1 MLSLLPVTVI
11 FEFALSCR
19 VRAAQPQ
26 QREMTMFQSCRLTML
41 AIFALLLPVAVSAIA
56 VRTQSSCDC
65 FSLNLNALSSLHSIF
80 LALIPQL
87 KESSC
92 MATLMFPVEQ
102 QLLTVD
108 DAFQI
113 EANLAE
119 YFDNVVIWTFENHTE
134 SQPMRVLLSVNE
146 PIKLYVDA
154 SDAMVIDGQA
164 TVTAAVT
171 LLYEAPEMAIPIDM
185 ATLMTRALE
194 NGSATIARNF
204 AFSSD
209 PSLVQF
215 VFGAMENDTIALKVR
230 DGSEYTPTEVGLI
243 VVTSFL
249 SVILVVVSSILLY
262 VTGGWKVCKTKVT
275 NCLFEEVD
283 DDEEMNIV
291 ACKSTYPMQSS
302 DEDDDNIN
310 ADDNQSESHMTSVP
324 PSSASGI
331 LGVARNRDHPATG
344 FLSPGASDDES
355 SMMYGDGM
363 TPVSRQH
370 NVPLGITSM
379 RKLPQPDFSPDHVR
393 GGLSGMVMQRLT
405 RSGSKK
411 K

>member
-1 MLSLLPVTVI
+1 
-11 FEFALSCR
+11 
-19 VRAAQPQ
+19 
-26 QREMTMFQSCRLTML
+26 
-41 AIFALLLPVAVSAIA
+41 
-56 VRTQSSCDC
+56 
-65 FSLNLNALSSLHSIF
+65 
-80 LALIPQL
+80 
-87 KESSC
+87 
-92 MATLMFPVEQ
+92 MATLTFPVDK
-102 QLLTVD
+102 QLVTVD

-113 EANLAE
+113 EANLAM
-119 YFDNVVIWTFENHTE
+119 YFDNVVIRTFENQTE
-134 SQPMRVLLSVNE
+134 SPPMRVLLSVNE
-146 PIKLYVDA
+146 PIKFYVDA
-154 SDAMVIDGQA
+154 ADAVVINGQA
-164 TVTAAVT
+164 TVTAAVA
-171 LLYEAPEMAIPIDM
+171 LLYEAPERAKPIDM
-185 ATLMTRALE
+185 STLMTRALE
-194 NGSATIARNF
+194 NGSATVARNF

-209 PSLVQF
+209 PSLVKF
-215 VFGAMENDTIALKVR
+215 VFGAMDNDTIALEVR
-230 DGSEYTPTEVGLI
+230 DGSEYTATEVGLI

-249 SVILVVVSSILLY
+249 SFILVVVSSILLY

-302 DEDDDNIN
+302 DEDDDNIH

-331 LGVARNRDHPATG
+331 LGVARNRDHPAAGVG